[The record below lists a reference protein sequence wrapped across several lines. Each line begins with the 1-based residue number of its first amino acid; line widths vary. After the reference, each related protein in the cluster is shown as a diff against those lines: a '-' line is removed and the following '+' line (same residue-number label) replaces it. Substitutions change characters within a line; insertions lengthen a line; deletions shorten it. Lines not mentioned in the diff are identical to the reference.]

1 MKSRRRQG
9 ATLGLVAVCV
19 LVIIVVGIGCFF
31 LAKIFGGG
39 REVANATDAGALN
52 IAKNVM
58 STKDANVGV
67 FIDDSDPS
75 KYPDFVQCADPLP
88 TKRITLL
95 TYNRCVAQA
104 LLVAMNA
111 QAETSAGS
119 TQANG
124 NANKVLQQL
133 TRLGTDLRGKLENN
147 TLTSY
152 FDKVAN
158 DTRMWGNN
166 PVKVDTSKANTYL
179 TAFMKPKQSTNVYFY
194 AASLPGSVPGTPVG
208 VGDLPSNWNT
218 QTSSAQ
224 IKPPS
229 GTYQR
234 SYLAGYENIVIPG
247 VGSVMG
253 VPVFPQQNPHLVAK
267 AEFDAAATA
276 PNTSIPPN
284 AFSVAS
290 SSLESKSGVV
300 GGAVAAAIV
309 GAVKL
314 APSGVAAGATA
325 PNYDWPAAIPG
336 GYIEINNPQGNTLPA
351 GYRGL
356 DQKDNIF
363 NWELYN
369 GPGIEIT
376 PIPGGGAAYTTNVGA
391 VQAWAD
397 YNASTGA
404 DANGHDPAK
413 YPPTLGIPNNSI
425 YTTTDAATAG
435 VTSSSDATLLTIP
448 KSPAPIKNCIQM
460 LQTNQWG
467 PPCSTFLSS
476 MEGAYGRTPVSS
488 SSTDP
493 RDALPIYSNV
503 DLVKGQVIAAF
514 QSGAKSVSITAPGGQ
529 SGLGVYPNGAG
540 SPTPTPYFDAP
551 IQRTGTI
558 DALLDQVTS
567 GNQLNGSCTKAKILA
582 SMSERCYEIK
592 PSATAAEISALWQQ
606 EVPMGKTFY
615 IYLDTANNKLI
626 ISETQPP
633 TYKGAA
639 PDGNPNDT
647 NTVCVSQYGLTG
659 NLVDVPISGVPADLN
674 LHEVPYENHSGNLT
688 GSDHATWV
696 LSSGYQNLL
705 GKLQFAN
712 TTQGNVEN
720 FSRPN

>member
-104 LLVAMNA
+104 LLVALNA
-111 QAETSAGS
+111 QAETAAGS

-124 NANKVLQQL
+124 NAAKVLAEL
-133 TRLGTDLRGKLENN
+133 TRLGTDLRAKLQDNQ
-147 TLTSY
+147 LTSY

-166 PVKVDTSKANTYL
+166 PVKVDTSKANTYV

-194 AASLPGSVPGTPVG
+194 AASLPGSVPGTPSG
-208 VGDLPSNWNT
+208 VGDLPTNWNT
-218 QTSSAQ
+218 QTASAQ
-224 IKPPS
+224 LKPPAS
-229 GTYQR
+229 TYQR
-234 SYLAGYENIVIPG
+234 SYLAGYENIVVPG
-247 VGSVMG
+247 VGSIMG

-267 AEFDAAATA
+267 TEFDAAAAA
-276 PNTSIPPN
+276 PATYIPPN

-290 SSLESKSGVV
+290 SSTESKSGVV

-314 APSGVAAGATA
+314 NTA
-325 PNYDWPAAIPG
+325 NNNYDWPAAIPG
-336 GYIEINNPQGNTLPA
+336 GYIEIQNPAGNTLPA

-356 DQKDNIF
+356 DQSDNIF

-369 GPGIEIT
+369 GPGIEVA
-376 PIPGGGAAYTTNVGA
+376 PVGADGAAYTTNVGA
-391 VQAWAD
+391 VNAWAD
-397 YNASTGA
+397 YNNSTGA
-404 DANGHDPAK
+404 DANGHDPAL
-413 YPPTLGIPNNSI
+413 YPPTLGFANNSI
-425 YTTTDAATAG
+425 FTTTQSSAAGTTATNDAF
-435 VTSSSDATLLTIP
+435 LLTI
-448 KSPAPIKNCIQM
+448 KNKPVNCLTL
-460 LQTNQWG
+460 LQQNNWG
-467 PPCSTFLSS
+467 YPCDKFLSS
-476 MEGAYGRTPVSS
+476 MEGAYGRTPVSGAGS
-488 SSTDP
+488 DP
-493 RDALPIYSNV
+493 RDSLPMYSNV

-514 QSGAKSVSITAPGGQ
+514 QSGAKSVSISAPGGT
-529 SGLGVYPNGAG
+529 SGLGVYPNGVY
-540 SPTPTPYFDAP
+540 SPNPTPYFDAP

-558 DALLDQVTS
+558 DALLDQVT
-567 GNQLNGSCTKAKILA
+567 GATAAPGYTNCTKAKIIA

-592 PSATAAEISALWQQ
+592 PDATPAEIAALWQQ
-606 EVPMGKTFY
+606 DLPMGKTFY
-615 IYLDTANNKLI
+615 IYLDTTTNKLI

-633 TYKGAA
+633 TYKGAT

-659 NLVDVPISGVPADLN
+659 NLIDVPIGGTPADLN
-674 LHEVPYENHSGNLT
+674 LHEVPYENHSGNLQ
-688 GSDHATWV
+688 GQDHATWV

-712 TTQGNVEN
+712 TTTGNVEN